1 VHFLYINNI
10 ILNNSNFNN
19 AINNNTKNI
28 FYIKYIYL
36 ISKSKLYF
44 SKIPIYISIA
54 LIDLKTKEMH

>member
-1 VHFLYINNI
+1 MH
-10 ILNNSNFNN
+10 NNSNFYN

-44 SKIPIYISIA
+44 SNNTYIYKHCIN
-54 LIDLKTKEMH
+54 